1 MLENFL
7 MLFDG
12 MEGWEGGRG
21 EERWE
26 WLWEG
31 ETISG
36 CWGVTIFF
44 PAERKE
50 TIQVRRYPSS
60 NTMYTYCIYVVYKLQ
75 IHMYIY
81 SSTCTRILKSSL

>member
-31 ETISG
+31 EVSG
-36 CWGVTIFF
+36 ARGGEGRT
-44 PAERKE
+44 
-50 TIQVRRYPSS
+50 
-60 NTMYTYCIYVVYKLQ
+60 
-75 IHMYIY
+75 
-81 SSTCTRILKSSL
+81 